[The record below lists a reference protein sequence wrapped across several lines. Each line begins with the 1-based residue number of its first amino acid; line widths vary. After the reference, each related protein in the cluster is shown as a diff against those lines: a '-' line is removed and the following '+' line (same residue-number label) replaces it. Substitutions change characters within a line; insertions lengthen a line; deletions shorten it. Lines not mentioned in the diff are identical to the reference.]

1 MDIKVM
7 IKPVRVI
14 ATVLPATRRFALLMR
29 LLPVELRPT
38 VLLSRYFKPTRASK
52 MSRARKIYTLKVKIR
67 VKMPTAVQLP
77 K

>member
-29 LLPVELRPT
+29 LLPGELRPT

-52 MSRARKIYTLKVKIR
+52 MSRARKIYTVKVKIR
-67 VKMPTAVQLP
+67 VKRPTAVQFP